1 MSFIGWRCWQDIHIP
16 AQRDQFHYTA
26 ERQTFTVLRIFNE
39 SLISSE
45 AAATDLDQLQS
56 TCSSY
61 VIISSGFLSIPYCR
75 FITVKAVFT
84 NFAARRLYQ
93 NGFGLA
99 EVVCMMSSAA
109 YQAKKRSNN
118 VQLAEETVAH
128 RQAHAL
134 KRV

>member
-1 MSFIGWRCWQDIHIP
+1 
-16 AQRDQFHYTA
+16 
-26 ERQTFTVLRIFNE
+26 
-39 SLISSE
+39 E
-45 AAATDLDQLQS
+45 AAATDLYQLQS

-84 NFAARRLYQ
+84 NFAASRLIVVK
-93 NGFGLA
+93 GLA

-109 YQAKKRSNN
+109 YQAKKRCNN

-134 KRV
+134 ERV